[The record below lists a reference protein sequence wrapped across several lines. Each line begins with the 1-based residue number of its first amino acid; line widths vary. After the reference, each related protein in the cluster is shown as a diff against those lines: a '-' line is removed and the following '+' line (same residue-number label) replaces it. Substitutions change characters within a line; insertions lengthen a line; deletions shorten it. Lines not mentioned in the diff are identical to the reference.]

1 MYVPTYNLMHLL
13 LPTGLSIDE
22 PFSSAINSDNFPIGL
37 PNGVDLHDEWLDWD
51 VDLWSFWSVF
61 IDSSSSISPLLLTQA
76 KTVWLLRDKI
86 LT

>member
-13 LPTGLSIDE
+13 LPTGLSIDD

-51 VDLWSFWSVF
+51 IDLWSF
-61 IDSSSSISPLLLTQA
+61 
-76 KTVWLLRDKI
+76 
-86 LT
+86 